1 MIQNQWFS
9 KKNWLFSDEGPTDSQ
24 EEYEVYDEYAEF
36 GPNYGY
42 SQSER
47 SSQKSIEE
55 QETSRQEDEY
65 DEMLDQLQSQVNST
79 ETASGMRLRGFYT
92 HLILSSFK
100 LIFDYYFLYYQSG

>member
-1 MIQNQWFS
+1 MNRLFS
-9 KKNWLFSDEGPTDSQ
+9 NTNGLLSDEGPTDSQ

-42 SQSER
+42 SQSEK

-65 DEMLDQLQSQVNST
+65 EEMLDQLQSQVNST
-79 ETASGMRLRGFYT
+79 ETASGMRLRGF
-92 HLILSSFK
+92 
-100 LIFDYYFLYYQSG
+100 